1 MAGMCYYGNV
11 MTTTRCWISVTM
23 ATLWQKQDG
32 GYVTMATLRQ
42 QQDGGNKFS
51 LWLSMTVYDCT
62 VEDVEYIYNKFS
74 LWL

>member
-1 MAGMCYYGNV
+1 VLLWQRYDKNKMADVCYYGNV
-11 MTTTRCWISVTM
+11 MTTTRWRLCVTM
-23 ATLWQKQDG
+23 ATLW
-32 GYVTMATLRQ
+32 

-62 VEDVEYIYNKFS
+62 VEDIEYIYNKFS